1 MTTTAIIDLDRETT
15 ERARTGEPSALT
27 TLTNKYRHRIF
38 SVINRMIDN
47 EERAE
52 ELTYET
58 FLRAFKNLKTFRGDA
73 KFSSWLYR
81 IAVNLAL
88 GERAKKKIEQVSLD
102 AIGSL
107 SANPA
112 TSPDYVYQNLFYGEV
127 IDEALAQLPAHYA
140 LALRLFYLRGLGYV
154 EIAEA
159 MKIPIGTVKTY
170 LHRGKR
176 ALRAVVTGK
185 YRPEELL

>member
-1 MTTTAIIDLDRETT
+1 MTTIAIVDLDREMT
-15 ERARTGEPSALT
+15 ERARAGEPSALES
-27 TLTNKYRHRIF
+27 LTHKYRDRIY

-47 EERAE
+47 QERAE

-58 FLRAFKNLKTFRGDA
+58 FLRAFKNLKSFRGEA

-88 GERAKKKIEQVSLD
+88 GERTRRKIEQVSLD
-102 AIGSL
+102 SVGGL

-112 TSPDYVYQNLFYGEV
+112 TQPDYVYQNLFYGEV
-127 IDEALAQLPAHYA
+127 IDEALAQLPANYA
-140 LALRLFYLRGLGYV
+140 LALRLFYLRGLGYI

-176 ALRAVVTGK
+176 ALRAVVSGK